1 MGTRAFSGEV
11 IPKTNEVIGQKDVN
25 QEIFIWRVKEE
36 MEASMKK
43 ISPTLSS
50 RQVCTNCVVPIEQK

>member
-50 RQVCTNCVVPIEQK
+50 RQVCTNCVVPIEQN